1 VNMKDIIERYIQEV
15 ATRLPENMREEVKKE
30 MRSNIED
37 MLSDSP
43 TKEEVIS
50 ILKSLGE
57 PRIIANEY
65 RETKR
70 YLIAPEWFDDYLKV
84 LKIVLIVFGS
94 VALVFGLID
103 ALMNPEAVG
112 IIGRIAEIFART
124 VSGIFKGL
132 LSAFAIVTLVFALIS
147 SYGKSI
153 HKKPWEPETL
163 PPLHK
168 TSQERISPTS
178 SIAELIVTIIFGAI
192 AIYVLY
198 NANQYLGWFTNDGN
212 WTPISQLFDQSHVL
226 KFIPFF
232 IASLV
237 LAVVAIAIKI
247 KDARWT
253 LGVGISRTIHQIFS
267 FVVVV
272 MFVMSPNMIHADF
285 IARLAEFFDLQDQ
298 DIAEYIRK
306 ACIGISVFIG
316 LMVTIDLVTTWVK
329 TTKYLFNRIR

>member
-1 VNMKDIIERYIQEV
+1 MIDLIERYIQEV
-15 ATRLPENMREEVKKE
+15 ATRLPEHMREEVKKE
-30 MRSNIED
+30 LRANIED
-37 MLSDSP
+37 MLSESP

-57 PRIIANEY
+57 PRVIANEY

-103 ALMNPEAVG
+103 ALLNPEAIG
-112 IIGRIAEIFART
+112 IIARIGEIIART
-124 VSGIFKGL
+124 ISGIFKGL

-153 HKKPWEPETL
+153 HKKPWDPETL

-168 TSQERISPTS
+168 TNQERISYTS

-192 AIYVLY
+192 MIYVLY
-198 NANQYLGWFTNDGN
+198 HADRFVGWFTEEGN
-212 WTPISQLFDQSHVL
+212 WTPMTPLFDQAHVVM
-226 KFIPFF
+226 FIPFF
-232 IASLV
+232 ITSLI
-237 LAVVAIAIKI
+237 LAVVAIIIKI
-247 KDARWT
+247 KDAHWT
-253 LGVGISRTIHQIFS
+253 LGVGISRTVHQVFS
-267 FVVVV
+267 FVVVLV
-272 MFVMSPNMIHADF
+272 FVLNPHMIHADF
-285 IARLAEFFDLQDQ
+285 IAQLAEFFDLSIQE
-298 DIAEYIRK
+298 IAEYVRRVST
-306 ACIGISVFIG
+306 GISVFIG

-329 TTKYLFNRIR
+329 TTKYIFNRVR